1 MGAWIEIQLTA
12 LHLMLQSSHPTM
24 GAWIE
29 ILLQTLS
36 FHCMNCRTPRWV
48 RGLKYFSVCN
58 SVIIIVSHPTMG
70 AWIEILRN
78 GLQD

>member
-29 ILLQTLS
+29 IIYSLAL
-36 FHCMNCRTPRWV
+36 TPDV
-48 RGLKYFSVCN
+48 L
-58 SVIIIVSHPTMG
+58 SHPTMG
-70 AWIEILRN
+70 AWIEIQII
-78 GLQD
+78 GVCVQCVVVAPHDGCVD